1 MAVYASLSFSG
12 WAFLLFLLAG
22 QKKKITK
29 RKTAGFCFETATF
42 LRFFASKLK
51 PDFLLTD

>member
-29 RKTAGFCFETATF
+29 RKTDGFCFETATF

-51 PDFLLTD
+51 PDFY